1 VKSEIL
7 TLHKALIDAHLNKD
21 VDFFVQDLSEDYVS
35 VSRGEILKPTI
46 DEIRAG
52 FSDYLNNTI
61 FSEYSDLCEPIIGV
75 SKDGSVGWSIVQVK
89 VAGKRVMDD
98 GSEAEFD
105 DTWAWITLYEQQG
118 DKWMRLVE
126 VSNRK

>member
-1 VKSEIL
+1 MKSEIL